1 MEKTLQKIQPKH
13 YGLIAAVLSA
23 LGMYIILSVCQYTN
37 GGKYIVL
44 YRDYLEQYVPYIK
57 MFFRNILEGES
68 IWFSWSTSLGM
79 NTSLVNLY
87 YVMSPFNILYL
98 IFWNIDENIITVVIL
113 ISKIAVSAYT
123 FQMFSRKVLKA
134 EGLESIFFS
143 ITYALSM
150 YMVLYGHMYNSW
162 LEGMYMLPL
171 ICVFIYELSDLKSY
185 LKLIIAYAYI
195 FVTQFYFAYMV
206 GIFTFLFWII
216 LLFVQKE
223 QSVKLIIKKSA
234 KYVGSV
240 LLAVGISAVFLL
252 PAVVF
257 LFNNYGGSGFV
268 NEKFPTQIFHLFY
281 ALFWGNKIPMT
292 NNYPAI
298 YSGWPV
304 LILVILYFVNRQISK
319 KEKIISGI
327 LLGLLTATMLIDP
340 LYIFMHAFDEP
351 NALLFRHAFLLVFLL
366 CAIACRQARNYAD
379 IKWKQTALIVC
390 VCLGAYMILERF
402 CSQNTEQIGLRF
414 AVNIVCGIIWIGMIY
429 LLNSSR
435 IKKNE
440 LSFIIIGVLMVEL
453 CMNGWYGIS
462 YSDAVQKKDYECWKQ
477 GMTDIMSAIDDEE
490 YYRAYYDLDLAV
502 NSDAWFGYNGMA
514 DFCSVVNDNVYN
526 VQANLGML
534 ADVHKIYSYGITPPV
549 ETIFGVKYSLEG
561 PIPAYQYDD
570 SNTCIIKENPYC
582 LSLGYMVNKEI
593 MKFEFESYNDFE
605 NINSLMQAMSGQQV
619 SCFEPFSGTIMA
631 ECYQSDMYQKDSN
644 IVIFFD
650 PTEYDY
656 GLITY
661 YISAEEVAR
670 PIYSEIIWETDS
682 VGISTSPYIMHGI
695 ENIIQQTGLIS
706 TPYIKPMI
714 LGEDRYEMVILM
726 NHDTEKTWLYKDV
739 VFYEYN
745 EEALVKI
752 YNDLSE
758 EQLKINE
765 FKNGYVKGIVNVSG
779 NKDILF
785 TTIPYDSGWQVS
797 VDNEKVKPFAVLD
810 DAFIAL
816 ELEPGVHEIEF
827 RYVTPALKEG
837 VVITCISLSAFV
849 AMLVYGILLKKSVKK
864 IKED

>member
-216 LLFVQKE
+216 LLLVQKE
-223 QSVKLIIKKSA
+223 QSVKLIIKKSV

-390 VCLGAYMILERF
+390 VFGSIH
-402 CSQNTEQIGLRF
+402 
-414 AVNIVCGIIWIGMIY
+414 
-429 LLNSSR
+429 
-435 IKKNE
+435 
-440 LSFIIIGVLMVEL
+440 
-453 CMNGWYGIS
+453 
-462 YSDAVQKKDYECWKQ
+462 
-477 GMTDIMSAIDDEE
+477 DIRTFLQS
-490 YYRAYYDLDLAV
+490 
-502 NSDAWFGYNGMA
+502 
-514 DFCSVVNDNVYN
+514 
-526 VQANLGML
+526 
-534 ADVHKIYSYGITPPV
+534 
-549 ETIFGVKYSLEG
+549 KY
-561 PIPAYQYDD
+561 
-570 SNTCIIKENPYC
+570 
-582 LSLGYMVNKEI
+582 
-593 MKFEFESYNDFE
+593 
-605 NINSLMQAMSGQQV
+605 
-619 SCFEPFSGTIMA
+619 
-631 ECYQSDMYQKDSN
+631 
-644 IVIFFD
+644 
-650 PTEYDY
+650 
-656 GLITY
+656 
-661 YISAEEVAR
+661 
-670 PIYSEIIWETDS
+670 
-682 VGISTSPYIMHGI
+682 
-695 ENIIQQTGLIS
+695 
-706 TPYIKPMI
+706 
-714 LGEDRYEMVILM
+714 
-726 NHDTEKTWLYKDV
+726 
-739 VFYEYN
+739 
-745 EEALVKI
+745 
-752 YNDLSE
+752 
-758 EQLKINE
+758 
-765 FKNGYVKGIVNVSG
+765 
-779 NKDILF
+779 
-785 TTIPYDSGWQVS
+785 
-797 VDNEKVKPFAVLD
+797 
-810 DAFIAL
+810 
-816 ELEPGVHEIEF
+816 
-827 RYVTPALKEG
+827 
-837 VVITCISLSAFV
+837 
-849 AMLVYGILLKKSVKK
+849 
-864 IKED
+864 